1 MVVEMRGCSGFGMRW
16 GIVLKGSR
24 QDLLANVEDT
34 EKGGI
39 RWHHGILKRSAC
51 SYERRLSGG

>member
-1 MVVEMRGCSGFGMRW
+1 MEMRGYSDFGLRW

-39 RWHHGILKRSAC
+39 RRCHGILKRSTC